1 MFQNIHF
8 THSETKEPLSS
19 RRLTEQIYE
28 NKKYERENLSN
39 SEFFLS
45 GAVDS
50 FLRPPITD
58 YAKDSLFYMQ
68 GFDIFHY
75 SKGSFT
81 RRQNYHSFLILYTY
95 EGEGELEYDG
105 KKYFLKSND
114 GFFIDCRT
122 PHFYKAISDWK
133 VSVLHFRGPLASH
146 MHEEYAKAGNI
157 CFHEGTNGRFHR
169 YLEELLH
176 IYDSPSLQRDLRA
189 SHCIDGI
196 VLYLVMLN
204 SNLAIEKNDVPRSI
218 QEAMNYMEN
227 NYTEDISLDTLATL
241 TKTNKYHLAK
251 EFKKYTS
258 FSPHDYLIRLRINQA
273 KILLKS
279 SSLPAV
285 KIAHEVGIHD
295 INNFNYLFK
304 KREGKTPIQF
314 RNSSEPV
321 F

>member
-1 MFQNIHF
+1 MFDHIHF
-8 THSETKEPLSS
+8 THSATKEPLSS
-19 RRLTEQIYE
+19 KRLTEQIYE
-28 NKKYERENLSN
+28 NQKYDRENLSN
-39 SEFFLS
+39 SDFFLS
-45 GAVDS
+45 GATDS

-58 YAKDSLFYMQ
+58 FAKENLYYMQ
-68 GFDIFHY
+68 GFDIFY
-75 SKGSFT
+75 YNKDSFT
-81 RRQNYHSFLILYTY
+81 RRQNYRSYLILYTY
-95 EGEGELEYDG
+95 EGEGVLEYEG
-105 KKYFLKSND
+105 KKYTLKPDD
-114 GFFIDCRT
+114 GFFIDCRK
-122 PHFYKAISDWK
+122 PHFYKAATDWK
-133 VSVLHFRGPLASH
+133 VSVLHFRGAFSDY
-146 MHEEYAKAGNI
+146 MYEEYAKTGNI
-157 CFHEGTNGRFHR
+157 CFHEATTGRFHR
-169 YLEELLH
+169 YLEDLLN

-196 VLYLVMLN
+196 LLYLIMLN

-227 NYTEDISLDTLATL
+227 HYTENISLDLLAEL

-279 SSLPAV
+279 TSLPAV

-304 KREGKTPIQF
+304 KREGKTPIQY
-314 RNSSEPV
+314 RNSSDIL